1 MSEIDQHQESMDRD
15 NVVHFTDAEIEQYLA
30 EQFEGGLFAE
40 ISITSIGGGTFI
52 ARRDLY
58 TVLDGV
64 CYEVGSG
71 KLVHTGDT
79 MLNIKKD
86 CHRIGKYDPNKKYKF
101 TVSRSYTYAEMK
113 KLFKL

>member
-1 MSEIDQHQESMDRD
+1 MSDIDQHQESMDRD
-15 NVVHFTDAEIEQYLA
+15 NVVHFTDAKIEQYLG

-40 ISITSIGGGTFI
+40 ISITSIGGETFL

-64 CYEVGSG
+64 CYEIGNGRLFPS
-71 KLVHTGDT
+71 GDT
-79 MLNIKKD
+79 MLNIQSS